1 MTQTPD
7 FGLFMAIIALTL
19 FGLVIVYSA
28 SLPVAYVN
36 YGQPGYL
43 FIKQLVAA
51 VVGLIL
57 MGLLTRIDYHRLA
70 QFDGRLLLGA
80 FGLTLLTFVPHIG
93 VSHRW
98 LNLGPLTLQ
107 PTEFLKL
114 ALIIYLAASLVRRE
128 NPPHTPNF
136 KEDALPYL
144 IVSGFAALLALA
156 QSDTGMMFIYAF
168 IMLFMLFVQGVRARY
183 FLLPM
188 LAALPPLAWLLLS
201 SGYRRDRLVVF
212 LDPFRYSDGPGY
224 HIIQALTALGSGG
237 LFGRGLGGSHEK
249 WLYLPEAYNDF
260 IFSVIGE
267 ELGLL
272 GALAVIGLFSYIA
285 YKGIRIALAA
295 PDRLGQLLA
304 AGITFEIACQAGI
317 NLGVAVGILP
327 VTGLTLPFVSYG
339 GSSLIIS
346 LAMSGILL
354 NISRNVSTAQIEA
367 WVARR
372 EGSFTHV
379 GARPLVPLL
388 PRRGWR

>member
-1 MTQTPD
+1 
-7 FGLFMAIIALTL
+7 MAIIGLTL
-19 FGLVIVYSA
+19 FGLIIVYSA
-28 SLPVAYVN
+28 SSPFAYAD

-43 FIKQLVAA
+43 FIKQLIAA
-51 VVGLIL
+51 LVGVIL
-57 MGLLTRIDYHRLA
+57 LGLLARVDYHRLA
-70 QFDGRLLLGA
+70 QMDDLLMLGA
-80 FGLTLLTFVPHIG
+80 LGLTLLTFVPHIG
-93 VSHRW
+93 MSHRW

-114 ALIIYLAASLVRRE
+114 ALLVYLAASLVRKGTQQRAQS
-128 NPPHTPNF
+128 F
-136 KEDALPYL
+136 REDALPYL
-144 IVSGFAALLALA
+144 IVAGLSALLTLA
-156 QSDTGMMFIYAF
+156 QSDTGMMLIYGFIT
-168 IMLFMLFVQGVRARY
+168 LFMLFVAGVRARY
-183 FLLPM
+183 FLLPA
-188 LAALPPLAWLLLS
+188 LATLPPLTWLLLS
-201 SGYRRDRLVVF
+201 SGYRRDRILVF
-212 LDPFRYSDGPGY
+212 LDPFRYSDGAGY

-272 GALAVIGLFSYIA
+272 GALGVIGLFVYIS
-285 YKGIRIALAA
+285 YKGVRIALQA

-317 NLGVAVGILP
+317 NLGVAVGALP

-354 NISRNVSTAQIEA
+354 NISRSQSSETLA
-367 WVARR
+367 WPAKR
-372 EGSFTHV
+372 EGALASSWSWE
-379 GARPLVPLL
+379 
-388 PRRGWR
+388 RRGWR